1 MTGTPRLAFG
11 ITAADR
17 PDHVRLGADLER
29 LGYDELWANDTRA
42 GDGLATL
49 TAAAVETTSLG
60 FGVGVIA
67 LSEQHPPQIADRL
80 AGSGLPIARLVLGVG
95 SGSSAS
101 LQLVRDGVAEM
112 RRLVPGVS
120 IGMAAIGPRMA
131 HLAGEIADVVI
142 ANWAVPERL
151 AWVRGHVAE
160 GATDAGRP
168 EPRFVAYVRTAVGP
182 DAAGRLQA
190 EMDRYRGYGA
200 YYARAFEAQPPGLIG
215 VAGSGQREVVAGI
228 AAYAA
233 IADTTVVRGLPADDS
248 VDAWLTV
255 ARAAAYA
262 LPA

>member
-1 MTGTPRLAFG
+1 MTRARGLAFG
-11 ITAADR
+11 ITAAQR
-17 PDHVRLGADLER
+17 PDHALLGAELER
-29 LGYDELWANDTRA
+29 LGYRELWVNDTRA

-49 TAAAVETTSLG
+49 ADAAVETTSLG

-67 LSEQHPPQIADRL
+67 LSEQHPPQIADRV
-80 AGSGLPIARLVLGVG
+80 AASGIPIARLVLGVG

-101 LQLVRDGVAEM
+101 LELVRDGVAEL
-112 RRLVPGVS
+112 RRLVPGAS

-151 AWVRGHVAE
+151 AWVRDHVAE

-182 DAAGRLQA
+182 DAAERLQA

-200 YYARAFEAQPPGLIG
+200 HYARAFDAQPAGLIG
-215 VAGSGQREVVAGI
+215 VAGADPQEVVAGL
-228 AAYAA
+228 AAYVSV
-233 IADTTVVRGLPADDS
+233 ADTTVVRGLPADDS

-255 ARAAAYA
+255 ARGATAA
-262 LPA
+262 